1 VLRSVANKVATQMFP
16 QSYYEHQQLR
26 QAMGPFREAGI
37 VFIHVPKTAGM
48 SISQAVYRR
57 TVWCHFTLP
66 QLLKSGDDD
75 VLQLPRFTII
85 RNSWDRAVSA
95 YKFARMGGIVGGAQ
109 MRYASRYRARD
120 FETFDS
126 YVRGY
131 LAVHDV
137 WKLDGVFRPQ
147 SYYLGPPGRASFDY
161 IGDFDYM
168 PETEQWLTR
177 TLGRPVLLAHSNAT
191 DHANYRTYYTKET
204 RNIVAEVYRC
214 DIDRFGF
221 QF

>member
-1 VLRSVANKVATQMFP
+1 MPLSFN
-16 QSYYEHQQLR
+16 EHQQLR
-26 QAMGPFREAGI
+26 QAQVPFREAGI
-37 VFIHVPKTAGM
+37 VFIHIPKTAGV
-48 SISQAVYRR
+48 SITQAVYGR

-66 QLLKSGDDD
+66 QLLKAADED
-75 VLQLPRFTII
+75 VLRLPRFTII
-85 RNSWDRAVSA
+85 RNPWDRAVSA
-95 YKFARMGGIVGGAQ
+95 YHFAKSGGIRGGAQ
-109 MRYASRYRARD
+109 MKRADRYRAQD

-147 SYYLGPPGRASFDY
+147 SYYLGPPGRDNFGY

-168 PETEQWLTR
+168 PETEQWLTD
-177 TLGRPVLLAHSNAT
+177 TLGRPVRLPHTNASNHSN
-191 DHANYRTYYTKET
+191 YQTYYTKET
-204 RNIVAEVYRC
+204 RNIVGDIYRC